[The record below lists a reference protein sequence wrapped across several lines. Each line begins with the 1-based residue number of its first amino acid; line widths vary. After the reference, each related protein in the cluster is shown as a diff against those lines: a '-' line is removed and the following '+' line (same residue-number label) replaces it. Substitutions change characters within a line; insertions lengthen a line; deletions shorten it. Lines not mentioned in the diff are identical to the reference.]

1 MPFPVAVYRSYRAH
15 QTETG
20 RGGLCGQIQRALKQ
34 LGYEVIRHHPTTPD
48 RRRLAATGTPD
59 LQVVAPRCWG
69 EVKTPEGRLSPA
81 QIAWHEAARAR
92 GERVFVWRSIQQ
104 AIVDVQR
111 CEQED
116 YTRAT
121 AGR

>member
-1 MPFPVAVYRSYRAH
+1 MPFPVAVYRAH

-20 RGGLCGQIQRALKQ
+20 KHGLCGQIQRALKQ
-34 LGYEVIRHHPTTPD
+34 LRYEVIRHHPTTPD

-59 LQVVAPRCWG
+59 LQVVGLCWG